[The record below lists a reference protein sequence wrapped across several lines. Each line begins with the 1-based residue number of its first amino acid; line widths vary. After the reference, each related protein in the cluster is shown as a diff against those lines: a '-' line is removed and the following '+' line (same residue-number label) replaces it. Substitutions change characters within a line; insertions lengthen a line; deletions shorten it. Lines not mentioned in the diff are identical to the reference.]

1 MTQLMPF
8 HLQIQQFNGP
18 NNPQMP
24 QNMLL
29 KAVLPLNVLI
39 YADIARQRADKADT
53 AFQQDASSH
62 RNVQS
67 SVVTMLQ
74 TAINKVKPTNPG

>member
-1 MTQLMPF
+1 MQI
-8 HLQIQQFNGP
+8 LQ
-18 NNPQMP
+18 
-24 QNMLL
+24 
-29 KAVLPLNVLI
+29 I